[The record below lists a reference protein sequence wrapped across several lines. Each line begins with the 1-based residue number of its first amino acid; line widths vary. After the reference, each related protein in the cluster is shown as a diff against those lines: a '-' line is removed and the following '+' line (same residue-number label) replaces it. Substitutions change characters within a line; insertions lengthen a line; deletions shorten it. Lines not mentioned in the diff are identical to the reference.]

1 MIIDYPYSTPI
12 ILTDAI
18 FQSYNGDVTQS
29 NKDFRQISY
38 WLAEEAVSRD
48 LNTFLL
54 PTIVT
59 GTYQY
64 RPYIMLDH
72 AYVRE
77 IKQAWFLDNENN
89 VYYTVTGSFNT
100 YLRLQSDTYG
110 VVDIDY
116 LGATCGACTS
126 RYPYQVRI
134 AYEAG
139 LVSGTSYQPMV
150 LMGLTQAATLFLNEL
165 QGWGNE
171 GVGDIGITQYSNQQ
185 YSEKRMAMINTVYGN
200 SAKAQFIHKRLDGLR
215 KRRAVGI

>member
-1 MIIDYPYSTPI
+1 MEGYPYSSPI

-18 FQSYNGDVTQS
+18 FAAYNDGLQTGSSLKQTG
-29 NKDFRQISY
+29 Y

-54 PTIVT
+54 PTVVT
-59 GTYQY
+59 GTYSY
-64 RPYIMLDH
+64 SPYIMLDH

-77 IKQAWFLDNENN
+77 IKQAWFLDSDGL

-110 VVDIDY
+110 VVDVDY
-116 LGATCGACTS
+116 LGASCGACTAK
-126 RYPYQVRI
+126 YPYQIKI

-139 LVSGTSYQPMV
+139 LVSGTSYQPNV
-150 LMGLTQAATLFLNEL
+150 LLALTQGASMFINIL

-171 GVGDIGITQYSNQQ
+171 GVDNIGIVRFSNQQ
-185 YSEKRMAMINTVYGN
+185 YSEQRMALINTVYGN
-200 SAKAQFIHKRLDGLR
+200 STKAQLIHKQLDGLR